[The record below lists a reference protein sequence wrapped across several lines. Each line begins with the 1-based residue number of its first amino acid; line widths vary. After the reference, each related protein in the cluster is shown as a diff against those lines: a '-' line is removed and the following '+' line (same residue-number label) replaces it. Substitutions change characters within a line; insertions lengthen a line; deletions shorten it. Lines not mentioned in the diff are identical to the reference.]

1 MKKETINNSIDT
13 LTHLDGLL
21 NDRAEEYS
29 KVRGYMQAVHAYT
42 YYRMHVE
49 KALTYLGDGG
59 YKDACD
65 LLKNL
70 ARMFDH
76 RIEDLHEVKGTQHYR
91 HAFIL
96 YRRLVWDAWFP
107 LRDELNKKKK

>member
-1 MKKETINNSIDT
+1 MKQETINNSIDT

-29 KVRGYMQAVHAYT
+29 KAKGYMQAVHAYR
-42 YYRMHVE
+42 YYRTHIE
-49 KALTYLGDGG
+49 TASRLISAGK
-59 YKDACD
+59 YKESFEI
-65 LLKNL
+65 LENL
-70 ARMFDH
+70 ARMFDQ

>member
-1 MKKETINNSIDT
+1 MKQETINNSIDT

-29 KVRGYMQAVHAYT
+29 KLKGYMQAVHAYT
-42 YYRMHVE
+42 YYR
-49 KALTYLGDGG
+49 TYIETASRLIIAGK
-59 YKDACD
+59 YKEAFQI
-65 LLKNL
+65 LETL